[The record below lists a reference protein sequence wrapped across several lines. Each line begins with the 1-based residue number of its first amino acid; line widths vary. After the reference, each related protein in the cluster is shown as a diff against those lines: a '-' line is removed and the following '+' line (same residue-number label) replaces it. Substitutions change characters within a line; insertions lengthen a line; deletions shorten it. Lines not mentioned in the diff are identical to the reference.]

1 MRVPARCGAPGRPR
15 ARMVRARQRPNT
27 RRSSANPSAVPCG
40 TRAARSRPGSRRARS
55 AAYRLQRCVAIFRRR
70 TNMPETRLDG
80 TRVAIIANEWFEQ
93 SEMQE
98 PRKALDAAGAKTV
111 LISTKP
117 GEIQARSHGD
127 KGDRFTV
134 DMTLDDAWSDDFDA
148 VLLPGGTLNA
158 DKLRMEERARGFVR
172 EMQAAGKPIAA
183 ICHAPWLLVSAGLVK
198 GRTLTSF
205 YTLQDDIRNA
215 GGTWRDEEVVRDRN
229 WVTSRQPA
237 DIPSF
242 NRAMIELFASA
253 VPARTR

>member
-1 MRVPARCGAPGRPR
+1 M
-15 ARMVRARQRPNT
+15 
-27 RRSSANPSAVPCG
+27 
-40 TRAARSRPGSRRARS
+40 
-55 AAYRLQRCVAIFRRR
+55 
-70 TNMPETRLDG
+70 
-80 TRVAIIANEWFEQ
+80 RVAIIANDWFEQ

-134 DMTLDDAWSDDFDA
+134 DMTLDDARSDDFDA

-237 DIPSF
+237 DIQSF

-253 VPARTR
+253 VPASARR